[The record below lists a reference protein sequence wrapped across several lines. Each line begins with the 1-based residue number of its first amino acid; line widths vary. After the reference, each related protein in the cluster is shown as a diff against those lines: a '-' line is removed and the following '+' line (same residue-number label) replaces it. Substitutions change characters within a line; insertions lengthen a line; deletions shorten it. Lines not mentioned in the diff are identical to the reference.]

1 MYYTSGTLDNTGGT
15 LNAATTPLLGL
26 TLNGA
31 TIKGGALYQAALGLT
46 FTNNNN
52 NTLSDVA
59 VIGGLTL
66 NNAGLALTNGSTVY
80 ADASQTTLGL
90 ISLTNSTLVFR
101 QATPITVDQ
110 TIDLANSTL
119 TFDNP
124 GGTATVTLAP
134 GALLQGSGS
143 LSDQIYAYSGPDT
156 VDNQGTILASTGS
169 GFSID
174 PVTFTNDGLINAIN
188 GAGINIDGNQNRAW
202 TNAADG
208 TIEASG
214 GGTLE
219 LSGPFSNAGLI
230 SVTGSNSEPRR
241 YLQLRR
247 QRSDLDQHRHDRG
260 HDQHR

>member
-1 MYYTSGTLDNTGGT
+1 MTLSIAGDLVLASGLSQISLTAGELFLNGGT
-15 LNAATTPLLGL
+15 LSGGVLDQSGG
-26 TLNGA
+26 TLAVSNSSA
-31 TIKGGALYQAALGLT
+31 NVLD
-46 FTNNNN
+46 
-52 NTLSDVA
+52 DVA

-66 NNAGLALTNGSTVY
+66 NNADVALTNGATVY

-90 ISLTNSTLVFR
+90 ISLTNSGLVFR

-124 GGTATVTLAP
+124 GSTAQVTLAA

-156 VDNQGTILASTGS
+156 VDNQGTILATSST
-169 GFSID
+169 FYIN

-188 GAGINIDGNQNRAW
+188 GAGVNIDGNLNRAW

-208 TIEASG
+208 TIEISG
-214 GGTLE
+214 DGTLE

-230 SVTGSNSEPRR
+230 SVTG
-241 YLQLRR
+241 
-247 QRSDLDQHRHDRG
+247 
-260 HDQHR
+260 